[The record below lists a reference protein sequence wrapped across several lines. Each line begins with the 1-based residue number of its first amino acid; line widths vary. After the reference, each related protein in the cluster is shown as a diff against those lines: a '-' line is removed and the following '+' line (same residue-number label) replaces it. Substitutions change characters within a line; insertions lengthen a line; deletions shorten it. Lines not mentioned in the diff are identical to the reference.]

1 MISVLL
7 VDDEPPLLDITQI
20 FLERDGKMK
29 VTLSESAKDAL
40 EKLAVRKFDI
50 IVADY
55 EMPQMTG
62 LDLLKAVKNLGY
74 DIPFIIFT
82 GRGREFVAIEAL
94 NLGASFYLQKGG
106 DPKSQF
112 AELRNVIVQAVQ
124 KKRAEEEIHLNQMR
138 LQAVIELYQMSDRDG
153 GDLCRYALDRAIS
166 LSGSASGYLAFL
178 NEEETAFRI
187 TTWSQ
192 STLDLCRV
200 ADKNTEFAVAKTGLW
215 GEPVRTRRPLIINDY
230 AALDRG
236 KKGTPPGHPPL
247 AKYLGVPIIDGSRIV
262 MLVGL
267 GNKSADYTDT
277 DVQQVTLLMGSLW
290 QVLTRKRMEN
300 HLTESEKRFRS
311 YFELPLAGI
320 AITSPDMRW
329 LMTNSK
335 LCSMLGYTQSELQAL
350 TWADLTPEDD
360 SQREMD
366 QIRKVIA
373 GKQESFTLE
382 KKFRRKD
389 GTWIDVEVSAMP
401 VRKPDGSVDYFVALI
416 NDISPLLVT
425 KEQLQVSNDQ
435 MLATLEELRATQ
447 DSLNDY
453 CHKLEREKQ
462 ALRRSETRFR
472 TMVET
477 APSLL
482 FILDRE
488 GKIEYA
494 SPHAGDFSGYQPD
507 ELKEIGIAGIIHQR
521 DAGKVAEE
529 ISRAIREGSGFR
541 DIEFVATRKDG
552 TSWFA
557 SCSMEPLPDE
567 SGTLCGF
574 LAQIMDVTSRKEAEE
589 ALRQSEE
596 RLRKLV
602 ETINDVVFS
611 LDPDGR
617 ITYVSPAVTKVLGYL
632 PRELEGR
639 PFTEYLPSRNADSV
653 FQLYSGL
660 KGGERPSFPHRE
672 LQVVTQSGEERW
684 CRVSLIPIWT
694 EGEFSGCSGTLTDIH
709 KQWKAREELK
719 NREALLQGILRATPA
734 GIGVIRDRVF
744 VFVNEQICHMTG
756 YSREELVG
764 KSSRIFYPSDE
775 EYQRVL
781 NSYTLREGER
791 AVASVESTWIRK
803 DGSLIDVSISVS
815 PLEEVDW
822 SGPLIFTV
830 TDITEQKRQ
839 ENALLES
846 ELSLRTFINAIPGP
860 SFLLGKGGEI
870 IAANDSFWERYGG
883 GKNHPPGTTFYS
895 LVDRE
900 TGEIIR
906 DHVED
911 ALRLGRISR
920 FEMMHDSRS
929 LIFDVSPVRDT
940 QGRFSRVAVFSVD
953 ITDQKRAQEMLALYN
968 RKLSLLDRVTR
979 HDAGNLIAA
988 VKSYHDRVKKQTDD
1002 PLILTYI
1009 HKGERNLQAL
1019 ENVLA
1024 FADDYQAVGMR
1035 APAWQDVNAVIRK
1048 VAGMHDLKNVTI
1060 LLDCDNL
1067 VVHADPLLE
1076 KVFSALIQNAIQH
1089 GRKTTRVSF
1098 SYQKNDNGIILV
1110 CEDDGIGIAPER
1122 KEEVFEMGVGE
1133 NTGFGLFLVREILA
1147 MTGFSIRETG
1157 EPGRGA
1163 RFEIAIPAGS
1173 FMIGTKDMQTGP

>member
-7 VDDEPPLLDITQI
+7 VDDEPALLDVTQI
-20 FLERDGKMK
+20 FLERDGKMR

-40 EKLAVRKFDI
+40 QKLEKGYFDI

-62 LDLLKAVKNLGY
+62 LDLLKAVKNHGY

-82 GRGREFVAIEAL
+82 GRGREHVAIEAL

-112 AELRNVIVQAVQ
+112 AELRNMIMQAVQ
-124 KKRAEEEIHLNQMR
+124 KKRAEEEIRLNQMR
-138 LQAVIELYQMSDRDG
+138 LQAVIELYQMSG
-153 GDLCRYALDRAIS
+153 GDAHDLCMYALDKAIA
-166 LSGSASGYLAFL
+166 LSGSRMGFLAFV
-178 NEEETAFRI
+178 NEQETVLTMYAWSRSALDVCSVRDRRI
-187 TTWSQ
+187 DYP
-192 STLDLCRV
+192 L
-200 ADKNTEFAVAKTGLW
+200 EKTGLW
-215 GEPVRTRRPLIINDY
+215 GDPVRQRRAIITNDY
-230 AALDRG
+230 SGNVPGKRG
-236 KKGTPPGHPPL
+236 YPEGHPPL
-247 AKYLGVPIIDGSRIV
+247 TRYMGVPILDGSRIV
-262 MLVGL
+262 MVIGL
-267 GNKSADYTDT
+267 ANKETGYTEN

-290 QVLTRKRMEN
+290 QVLSRKRVESD
-300 HLTESEKRFRS
+300 LIASEKRFRS

-320 AITSPDMRW
+320 AIATPDLRW
-329 LMTNSK
+329 LQVNQK
-335 LCSMLGYTQSELQAL
+335 FCQMLGYSATELG
-350 TWADLTPEDD
+350 THSWTDLTPEEDRE
-360 SQREMD
+360 REMARLSRVVSGEE
-366 QIRKVIA
+366 Q
-373 GKQESFTLE
+373 FLTLE
-382 KKFRRKD
+382 KKFQRKD
-389 GTWIDVEVSAMP
+389 GSLMEVEVSAMP
-401 VRKPDGSVDYFVALI
+401 VRKPTGEVDYFVALV
-416 NDISPLLVT
+416 NDISNLKKTERELLA
-425 KEQLQVSNDQ
+425 SNEQ

-462 ALRRSETRFR
+462 ALGRSEARFR

-482 FILDRE
+482 FILDRA

-494 SPHAGDFSGYQPD
+494 SPHAGDFSGYQPA
-507 ELKEIGIAGIIHQR
+507 ELKEIGIAGIIHEKDEGR
-521 DAGKVAEE
+521 IGEE
-529 ISRAIREGSGFR
+529 ISRAIREGTGFR

-552 TSWFA
+552 TAWFA

-574 LAQIMDVTSRKEAEE
+574 LAQVMDVTSRKEAEE

-617 ITYVSPAVTKVLGYL
+617 ITYVSPAVTKILGYL
-632 PRELEGR
+632 PGELEGR
-639 PFTEYLPSRNADSV
+639 LFTEFLPAMNAEPV

-660 KGGERPSFPHRE
+660 KDRETPASPHRE

-684 CRVSLIPIWT
+684 CRVSLIPVWT
-694 EGEFSGCSGTLTDIH
+694 DGEFSGCSGTLTDIH
-709 KQWKAREELK
+709 EQWTAREELK
-719 NREALLQGILRATPA
+719 EREALLRGILRATPA

-744 VFVNEQICHMTG
+744 VFVNKQICRMTG

-764 KSSRIFYPSDE
+764 KSSRLFYPSDE
-775 EYQRVL
+775 EHQRVL
-781 NSYTLREGER
+781 TGYTLREGEHD
-791 AVASVESTWIRK
+791 VASVESTWIRK

-815 PLEEVDW
+815 PLEKGDW

-830 TDITEQKRQ
+830 SDITEQKTQ
-839 ENALLES
+839 KNALLES

-870 IAANDSFWERYGG
+870 ITANDAFWKCYGG
-883 GKNHPPGTTFYS
+883 GKAHPPGTTVYS
-895 LVDRE
+895 LMDRE

-911 ALRLGRISR
+911 ALGLGRISR

-929 LIFDVSPVRDT
+929 LIFDASPVRDN

-968 RKLSLLDRVTR
+968 RKLSLLGRVTR
-979 HDAGNLIAA
+979 HDAGNLLAA
-988 VKSYHDRVKKQTDD
+988 VKSYHDQVKKQTDD

-1009 HKGERNLQAL
+1009 RKGERNLQAL

-1024 FADDYQAVGMR
+1024 FAEDYQAVGMR

-1060 LLDCDNL
+1060 LLDCDDL

-1098 SYQKNDNGIILV
+1098 SYRKNDSGIVLV
-1110 CEDDGIGIAPER
+1110 CEDDGIGIAPEK
-1122 KEEVFEMGVGE
+1122 KEEIFEMGVGE
-1133 NTGFGLFLVREILA
+1133 NTGFGLFLVREILS

-1157 EPGRGA
+1157 EPGHGA

-1173 FMIGTKDMQTGP
+1173 FQVGTKDLQTVP